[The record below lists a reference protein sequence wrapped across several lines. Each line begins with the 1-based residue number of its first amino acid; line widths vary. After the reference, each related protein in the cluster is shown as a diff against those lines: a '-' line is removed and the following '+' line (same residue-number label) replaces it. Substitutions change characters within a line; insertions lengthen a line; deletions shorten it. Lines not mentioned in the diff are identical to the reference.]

1 MLKLIFLLTFFL
13 TIYPFADFNNM
24 VLFLPSFYILTLAF
38 TVKFYR
44 SLSLSFFSF
53 YCFIF
58 HHVMFP
64 FNLYPINSLLQLL
77 SKPQSVFRTSGSNNS
92 KGWLVSV
99 IGWPQIYHLSQTK
112 VPHKKFFRLI
122 SFLLSMLPSS
132 TLESYRIFHLSQN
145 VNHIPPRIIVT
156 S

>member
-24 VLFLPSFYILTLAF
+24 ALFLPSFYILTLAF
-38 TVKFYR
+38 SIKFYR
-44 SLSLSFFSF
+44 SLSLSLSFFFFSF

-64 FNLYPINSLLQLL
+64 FNLYPVNFLLQLL

-92 KGWLVSV
+92 KGWLVSLSLGGLKS
-99 IGWPQIYHLSQTK
+99 IIYHK
-112 VPHKKFFRLI
+112 PKFHI
-122 SFLLSMLPSS
+122 KNSS
-132 TLESYRIFHLSQN
+132 GWLHFYYQCYLAQ
-145 VNHIPPRIIVT
+145 P
-156 S
+156 